1 MMNRIFGRND
11 QVEEMI
17 GGLETRIDEQ
27 NRSLIATGTAVIELE
42 IVIENMRKYNEAME
56 VRLRKQSERMIEVV
70 KEEFEKG
77 FDTAVQSIKETVV
90 SLGKAAQPKEI
101 VKAIDTKA
109 KEERKIRQFNIVRT
123 RLEKAMAKYLVGDIP
138 LCKES
143 SRYKNIE
150 ITPQG
155 LAIYEATS
163 EFITNIAKVSGKNKE
178 KFTNYGV
185 YRRFFRTYGINPYK
199 RATVRKSDGTNMST
213 LLAAVIVNGH
223 IQQYIEFL
231 FTVLEAEKRNFEQS
245 EK

>member
-42 IVIENMRKYNEAME
+42 KVIENMRKYNEAME
-56 VRLRKQSERMIEVV
+56 VRLRKQNERMVEAF
-70 KEEFEKG
+70 KEEFERG
-77 FDTAVQSIKETVV
+77 FDNAVQSIKETVV
-90 SLGKAAQPKEI
+90 SLGKAAQPKEV
-101 VKAIDTKA
+101 VKAIDSKA
-109 KEERKIRQFNIVRT
+109 REERKIRQFNIVRT

-155 LAIYEATS
+155 LAIYETIS
-163 EFITNIAKVSGKNKE
+163 EFITNMAKVSGKNKE

-185 YRRFFRTYGINPYK
+185 YQRFFRTYGINPYK
-199 RATVRKSDGTNMST
+199 RVTVRKSDGTNIST